1 MSAEQIPK
9 FKTLEI
15 TLSATGVAE
24 LAFNQPKLYNAL
36 TPEAYRDWLA
46 AITWAA
52 NNDAVKVTVLTGRG
66 KYYTSGQKLE
76 LPNFSDDN
84 LLETLNRRREV
95 TKNVVAQM
103 IQFPKLL
110 IAAING
116 PSIGFGT
123 TTMALCDV
131 IYSVPHATFTTPF
144 MKLGFC
150 AEGGSSVLFPRIMG
164 PSKANEM
171 LLLISLAQLMG
182 RTFTA
187 EEMRDCGMISR
198 LISAENFRETVLG
211 YAEEAAKFSLE
222 AMKVTKELVRRVDR
236 EILLQA
242 NEEEIERL
250 AERMSSQDS
259 LESIMRFVEEAQK
272 RKASKKSKL

>member
-1 MSAEQIPK
+1 
-9 FKTLEI
+9 
-15 TLSATGVAE
+15 
-24 LAFNQPKLYNAL
+24 
-36 TPEAYRDWLA
+36 
-46 AITWAA
+46 
-52 NNDAVKVTVLTGRG
+52 
-66 KYYTSGQKLE
+66 
-76 LPNFSDDN
+76 
-84 LLETLNRRREV
+84 
-95 TKNVVAQM
+95 
-103 IQFPKLL
+103 
-110 IAAING
+110 
-116 PSIGFGT
+116 
-123 TTMALCDV
+123 
-131 IYSVPHATFTTPF
+131 

-171 LLLISLAQLMG
+171 LLMG

>member
-1 MSAEQIPK
+1 MTAEKIPQ
-9 FKTLEI
+9 FQTLAI
-15 TLSATGVAE
+15 TLSPTGVAE

-36 TPEAYRDWLA
+36 TPEAYRDWRD
-46 AITWAA
+46 AIVWAA
-52 NNDAVKVTVLTGRG
+52 NSDAVKVTVLTGRG

-76 LPNFSDDN
+76 LPDFSDEN
-84 LLETLNRRREV
+84 LLDTLQKRRDV
-95 TKNVVAQM
+95 TKDLVAQM

-171 LLLISLAQLMG
+171 LLMG

-187 EEMRDCGMISR
+187 EEMKDCGMISK
-198 LISAENFRETVLG
+198 LIPVENFRETVLG
-211 YAEEAAKFSLE
+211 YAEEAAQFSVE
-222 AMKVTKELVRRVDR
+222 AMKVTKDLIRRVDR
-236 EILLQA
+236 ETLLRA
-242 NEEEIERL
+242 NDVEMERL
-250 AERMSSQDS
+250 AERMGSQDS
-259 LESIMRFVEEAQK
+259 LDSIMRFVEESKK
-272 RKASKKSKL
+272 RKANKQSKL